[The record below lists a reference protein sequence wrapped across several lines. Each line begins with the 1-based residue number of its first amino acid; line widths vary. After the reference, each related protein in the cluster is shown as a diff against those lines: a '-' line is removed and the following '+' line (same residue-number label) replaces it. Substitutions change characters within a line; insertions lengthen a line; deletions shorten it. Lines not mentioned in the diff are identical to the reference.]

1 MTAIDRYRENLMKTL
16 DRAFD
21 TQKEQLE
28 EAADMILDTLKAG
41 KMVYTFGTGH
51 GHLLALEIFY
61 RAGGMAKVCPVL
73 DEKLMLHI
81 SAAGST
87 QEERKEEWVDELLRR
102 YPMGAG
108 DTLLIFSNS
117 GRNAVPVGLAV
128 EARKR
133 GTRVIALTSLQHSSS
148 VSSRSPRGLRL
159 FEAADLV
166 LDNCRLWSA
175 GSRRRPWRRV
185 LMRNSLSAA
194 MWTGETQSMIC
205 SWKSTA
211 ERSQD

>member
-87 QEERKEEWVDELLRR
+87 QEERKEEWRIEN
-102 YPMGAG
+102 GQ
-108 DTLLIFSNS
+108 
-117 GRNAVPVGLAV
+117 
-128 EARKR
+128 
-133 GTRVIALTSLQHSSS
+133 SLFFGQGQKFIQFISSF
-148 VSSRSPRGLRL
+148 L
-159 FEAADLV
+159 
-166 LDNCRLWSA
+166 
-175 GSRRRPWRRV
+175 
-185 LMRNSLSAA
+185 
-194 MWTGETQSMIC
+194 Q
-205 SWKSTA
+205 K
-211 ERSQD
+211 